1 MDPRL
6 LQHYERELGHLREMG
21 AEFAEQFP
29 KIAGRLGFDGIQV
42 ADPYVERLLEGF
54 AFLAARVQ
62 LKLDAEFPH
71 FTERLLEILYPQFL
85 APTPSMLVARFEVDV
100 DDPGLAGGAP
110 VPRGSALHS
119 LHGNGDTACEFRT
132 AHELQL
138 WPLRISACSYFSH
151 APDLPLAGLRLAPGL
166 DGALVK
172 GGLRLRLQLGGGL
185 RFDQL
190 GLQHLPLHF
199 SGADDVAFKLH
210 ELALGACL
218 GMLVLPPQRPARCCE
233 FVEADAVRPLGFA
246 DDEALLPVSLRSF
259 QGYRLLQEYAAFPQ
273 RFLFVDLHGL
283 GRPLARC
290 GGDEVEIVLLFGRG
304 EPGLEGRVGT
314 DSVALHCTPA
324 INLFPKRLD
333 RVHLAAGGPQQH
345 EHHVVPDRTRPM
357 DYEVYALDAVSG
369 HGSGAQPLQQFWPF
383 YSARHGG
390 APGHA
395 AYYTLRREPRLL
407 SAAQQRH
414 GARAGYVGSEVF
426 LSLVDGDEAP
436 YGDELAQLSISA
448 LVTNRD
454 LPLLMPQ
461 GGPRGDFLLDASAP
475 VAAVRTLRG
484 PSRPYSALRAGNIA
498 WRFINHLSL
507 NHLSL
512 CDDDDDE
519 ARGAHA
525 AAVGNGAP
533 PGRGTAALRDMLGLY
548 GVVGDAALLRQ
559 VEGLKRVATRP
570 LVRRLPLPGPI
581 AFGRGIEIELEVDEL
596 AFQGASP
603 FLFGAVLAQFMARHV
618 SLNSFVET
626 VLRSSSR
633 GELMRWEP
641 RCGSRSIL

>member
-1 MDPRL
+1 MIQHGAYWLIRRL
-6 LQHYERELGHLREMG
+6 YQHIFHHTYYTIHRRMRQRTE
-21 AEFAEQFP
+21 
-29 KIAGRLGFDGIQV
+29 K
-42 ADPYVERLLEGF
+42 ERL
-54 AFLAARVQ
+54 
-62 LKLDAEFPH
+62 
-71 FTERLLEILYPQFL
+71 
-85 APTPSMLVARFEVDV
+85 
-100 DDPGLAGGAP
+100 
-110 VPRGSALHS
+110 RGV
-119 LHGNGDTACEFRT
+119 RT
-132 AHELQL
+132 
-138 WPLRISACSYFSH
+138 SY
-151 APDLPLAGLRLAPGL
+151 L
-166 DGALVK
+166 
-172 GGLRLRLQLGGGL
+172 
-185 RFDQL
+185 
-190 GLQHLPLHF
+190 
-199 SGADDVAFKLH
+199 
-210 ELALGACL
+210 
-218 GMLVLPPQRPARCCE
+218 
-233 FVEADAVRPLGFA
+233 
-246 DDEALLPVSLRSF
+246 
-259 QGYRLLQEYAAFPQ
+259 
-273 RFLFVDLHGL
+273 
-283 GRPLARC
+283 
-290 GGDEVEIVLLFGRG
+290 
-304 EPGLEGRVGT
+304 
-314 DSVALHCTPA
+314 
-324 INLFPKRLD
+324 
-333 RVHLAAGGPQQH
+333 
-345 EHHVVPDRTRPM
+345 
-357 DYEVYALDAVSG
+357 
-369 HGSGAQPLQQFWPF
+369 
-383 YSARHGG
+383 
-390 APGHA
+390 
-395 AYYTLRREPRLL
+395 
-407 SAAQQRH
+407 
-414 GARAGYVGSEVF
+414 GSEIY
-426 LSLVDGDEAP
+426 LSLVDAAQAP
-436 YGDELAQLSISA
+436 YSATLSQLAVTGLC
-448 LVTNRD
+448 TNRD